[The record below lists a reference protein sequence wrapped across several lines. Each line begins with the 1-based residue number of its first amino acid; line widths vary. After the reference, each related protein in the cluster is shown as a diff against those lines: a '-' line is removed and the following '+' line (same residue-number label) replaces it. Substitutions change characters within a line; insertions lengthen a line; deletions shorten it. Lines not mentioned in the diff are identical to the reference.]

1 MAKVESIGVVV
12 DGQKKRRKKKQ
23 KKTDERTRRTC
34 EHCGKR
40 TDYMCLG
47 WRRVCCF
54 SAASAKKNNEKH
66 PKNFSVKTPIL
77 NRKTGAL
84 RRVRRSSDLV
94 HENSVCQWTC
104 YHALHREAWETY
116 TESNKHQILAMA
128 RGNRSEANT
137 KKKGMKKKKKGKLKT
152 IKEGKDEDNSVGE
165 SEEEDVLSDSGSDE
179 ESDSESDE
187 ESDSES
193 DEESD
198 SDDENDQHNGRKKAI
213 VT

>member
-1 MAKVESIGVVV
+1 MSW
-12 DGQKKRRKKKQ
+12 
-23 KKTDERTRRTC
+23 
-34 EHCGKR
+34 
-40 TDYMCLG
+40 MPP
-47 WRRVCCF
+47 VCCF
-54 SAASAKKNNEKH
+54 SAPSAKKNNKKH

-94 HENSVCQWTC
+94 HETAVCQWTC

-137 KKKGMKKKKKGKLKT
+137 KKKGMKKKEKKKGKLKTIRKKGKLKT

-165 SEEEDVLSDSGSDE
+165 SEEEDVLSDS
-179 ESDSESDE
+179 ESDRESDE

-198 SDDENDQHNGRKKAI
+198 SDDENDQHNGRKRSHRYVSK
-213 VT
+213 

>member
-1 MAKVESIGVVV
+1 
-12 DGQKKRRKKKQ
+12 
-23 KKTDERTRRTC
+23 
-34 EHCGKR
+34 
-40 TDYMCLG
+40 MCLG

-54 SAASAKKNNEKH
+54 SAASAKKNNKKH

-94 HENSVCQWTC
+94 HETAVCQWTC
-104 YHALHREAWETY
+104 YHALHREAWGTY
-116 TESNKHQILAMA
+116 TESNKHQILTMG

-137 KKKGMKKKKKGKLKT
+137 KKKGMKKKEKKKGKLKT

-165 SEEEDVLSDSGSDE
+165 SEEEDVLSDS
-179 ESDSESDE
+179 
-187 ESDSES
+187 ES

-198 SDDENDQHNGRKKAI
+198 SDDENDQHNGRKRSHRYVSK
-213 VT
+213 